1 MSIQILKGFKDV
13 VSGVSTMTS
22 GINPF
27 ITNMEEKRN
36 KEIAAGLLASGFTA
50 EDILDFIDVDRA
62 QAEEFILVEAEV
74 QKRLTEATKTPIKEQ
89 TKAKA

>member
-1 MSIQILKGFKDV
+1 
-13 VSGVSTMTS
+13 MTS

-36 KEIAAGLLASGFTA
+36 KEIASGLLASGFTA
-50 EDILDFIDVDRA
+50 QDILDFIDVDKA
-62 QAEEFILVEAEV
+62 QAEEFILIEEEV
-74 QKRLTEATKTPIKEQ
+74 QKRIAEATKPAVKGQ